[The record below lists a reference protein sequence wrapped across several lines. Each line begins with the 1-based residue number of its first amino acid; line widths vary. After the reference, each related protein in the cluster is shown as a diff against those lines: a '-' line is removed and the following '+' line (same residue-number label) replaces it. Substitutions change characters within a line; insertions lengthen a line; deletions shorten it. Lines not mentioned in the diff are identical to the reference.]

1 MTVTASVPVR
11 TARPEDVESIV
22 TWTTNTFSWGDYV
35 PDRIHSWLEDV
46 GSEILV
52 AVDGSD
58 VPIAMC
64 HVAML
69 SPSEA
74 WLEGAR
80 VHPDHRRQGLGTL
93 LNDAGVEWARER
105 GGRVMRL
112 SMEASNMAARNQV
125 RMLGYREV
133 SRWLY
138 AEFQIDPTHRAAERY
153 RLRPAPGGDAE
164 AAWLFW
170 VGSDL
175 ARESRELIAIGWQ
188 WRTARP
194 GDVTQAGGELFQSA
208 AGWVLVEQPEDDW
221 MRTNWIAST
230 PEDMLGVIDG
240 LLDLAAER
248 GVAEIDIKLPDLPW
262 TSEAIVR
269 SGAESEPVVVASKP
283 IY

>member
-1 MTVTASVPVR
+1 MIVTPSVR

-22 TWTTNTFSWGDYV
+22 NWTTDTFSWGDYV
-35 PDRIHSWLEDV
+35 PDRIYGWLEDES
-46 GSEILV
+46 SEILI
-52 AVDGSD
+52 AVDGPSD
-58 VPIAMC
+58 IPLAMC

-80 VHPDHRRQGLGTL
+80 VHPDHRRKGLGTL
-93 LNDAGVEWARER
+93 LNDAGVDWARQR

-133 SRWLY
+133 SRWLF
-138 AEFQIDPTHRAAERY
+138 AEFQVDPTHRASERY
-153 RLRPAPGGDAE
+153 RLRPAPRGDAE

-175 ARESRELIAIGWQ
+175 ARESRELFAVGWQ
-188 WRTARP
+188 WRMARP
-194 GDVTQAGGELFQSA
+194 EDVTHASGELFQSS
-208 AGWVLVEQPEDDW
+208 AGWVLVEQPEEDW
-221 MRTNWIAST
+221 LRTNWIAST
-230 PEDMLGVIDG
+230 PEDILGLIDG

-248 GVAEIDIKLPDLPW
+248 GVSEVDIKLPDLPW

-269 SGAESEPVVVASKP
+269 SGSESGPIVVASKP
-283 IY
+283 IH